1 MAELLSLKPYAATME
16 VSLELPLITMQV
28 VLCFGPFN
36 SLEKAEEWTGEV
48 ERLHRGI
55 ETEEVSKSGEVFDA
69 KVSVGHGVRVGQ
81 SIEQWE
87 RQFGRPTCRPE
98 QVSPFGRERF
108 AYEWEASYFACNED
122 KAYPCAGA
130 YEVELHIDGSGT
142 VTRMTWSLASM
153 H

>member
-69 KVSVGHGVRVGQ
+69 TGLPTGAFVRSYVHGTDIIQVGQ
-81 SIEQWE
+81 SARKQGNLI
-87 RQFGRPTCRPE
+87 PVNTPE
-98 QVSPFGRERF
+98 VDAR
-108 AYEWEASYFACNED
+108 D
-122 KAYPCAGA
+122 
-130 YEVELHIDGSGT
+130 LHIYALRAIEEATNMAFMALG
-142 VTRMTWSLASM
+142 L
-153 H
+153 